1 MSKIIEVR
9 KLDGAALIWA
19 VGKCEW
25 YREKTD
31 WSGQCSADYLD
42 WTNAGPI
49 IQREGFESFWNPEG
63 EWWSVAGWD
72 VRGKCEVV
80 MRHPSFLVAI
90 LRCYVAVVMGPEI
103 SVPDELLTDKQ
114 DETDEGY

>member
-1 MSKIIEVR
+1 MSKRIEVR
-9 KLDGAALIWA
+9 KLDGAALSWA

-25 YREKTD
+25 YHEKTD
-31 WSGQCSADYLD
+31 WSGQYSADYMD

-49 IQREGFESFWNPEG
+49 IQREKFESFWNDEG

-72 VRGKCEVV
+72 HRGKCEVA

-103 SVPDELLTDKQ
+103 DVPDELLTVRPEEGEN
-114 DETDEGY
+114 DE